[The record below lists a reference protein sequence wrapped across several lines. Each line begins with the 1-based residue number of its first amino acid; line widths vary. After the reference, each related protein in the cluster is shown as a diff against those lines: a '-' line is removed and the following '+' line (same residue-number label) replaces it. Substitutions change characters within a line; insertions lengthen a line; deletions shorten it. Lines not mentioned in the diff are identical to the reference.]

1 MGSAL
6 VIARCRVA
14 VYPWHGRAEGGAV
27 DRWNTEQ
34 LPREELGG
42 NT

>member
-27 DRWNTEQ
+27 DRWNTGAAT
-34 LPREELGG
+34 PRG
-42 NT
+42 TWR